1 MKALSLGADA
11 LKTVMASKDLSVESA
26 EATMDY
32 VADVLADHQDIEESI
47 HQGLK
52 DMNVDPELFEN
63 ELEALLKQ
71 AQEQEAQKKLE
82 SLPPVAKSEL
92 VDQLIDDVANL
103 KMKETV
109 KEEKKAKEEKLVA
122 A

>member
-1 MKALSLGADA
+1 LKALSLGADA